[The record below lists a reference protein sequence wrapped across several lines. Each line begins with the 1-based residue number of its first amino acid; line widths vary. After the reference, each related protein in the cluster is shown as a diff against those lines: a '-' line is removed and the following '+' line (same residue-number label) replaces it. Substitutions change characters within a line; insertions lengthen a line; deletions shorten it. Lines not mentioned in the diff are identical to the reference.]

1 MVLFLQSTIIVVS
14 FWLYAH
20 GMLLIFYSGFPIYRL
35 SGLSPFAGEDDYDT
49 LINVGK
55 AEYDFDDEAFDNV
68 SDLAKDFISK
78 LLLKK
83 PE

>member
-1 MVLFLQSTIIVVS
+1 MRTR
-14 FWLYAH
+14 
-20 GMLLIFYSGFPIYRL
+20 RL

-49 LINVGK
+49 LLNVGK

-78 LLLKK
+78 LLVKK

>member
-1 MVLFLQSTIIVVS
+1 MLWWVSLAFTIYSVLIT
-14 FWLYAH
+14 Y
-20 GMLLIFYSGFPIYRL
+20 YSL

-49 LINVGK
+49 LLNVGK

-78 LLLKK
+78 LLIKK

>member
-1 MVLFLQSTIIVVS
+1 MLWWVSLAFTI
-14 FWLYAH
+14 
-20 GMLLIFYSGFPIYRL
+20 YSDIITYYSL

-49 LINVGK
+49 LLNVGK

-78 LLLKK
+78 LLIKK

>member
-1 MVLFLQSTIIVVS
+1 MQYNI
-14 FWLYAH
+14 A
-20 GMLLIFYSGFPIYRL
+20 MLEQYMTTFPFVDRL

-55 AEYDFDDEAFDNV
+55 AEFDYDDEAFDNV

-83 PE
+83 AE

>member
-1 MVLFLQSTIIVVS
+1 
-14 FWLYAH
+14 
-20 GMLLIFYSGFPIYRL
+20 MLLIFYSGFPIDRL

>member
-1 MVLFLQSTIIVVS
+1 MYTLRLGLSFFLVS
-14 FWLYAH
+14 A
-20 GMLLIFYSGFPIYRL
+20 IDRL